1 MKKCFWGRLI
11 AVRRDL
17 FRADAA
23 RPGRD
28 IRARFVVVVV
38 VVVTLIMIII
48 IIIIVIRYYF
58 YYTLTP
64 YSTLI
69 NY

>member
-11 AVRRDL
+11 SVRRDL

-28 IRARFVVVVV
+28 IRAQSVVVVA
-38 VVVTLIMIII
+38 TLIVIIII

-64 YSTLI
+64 
-69 NY
+69 